1 MEPKDVMRTLRAQ
14 GYAVVLVSP
23 DALEGVDPSE
33 AEDAAWAAIDAAIE
47 RRRELEEDPP
57 EPEFPEPTGKLLR
70 DYTTDDFN
78 PKMKH
83 WSDK

>member
-1 MEPKDVMRTLRAQ
+1 MELKDVMRTLRAQ

-23 DALEGVDPSE
+23 DALEGVHPSD
-33 AEDAAWAAIDAAIE
+33 AEDAAWAAIDVAIS
-47 RRRELEEDPP
+47 RQRELDEDPP
-57 EPEFPEPTGKLLR
+57 ESEHSEPTGKLLR

>member
-33 AEDAAWAAIDAAIE
+33 AEDSAWAAIDAAIS
-47 RRRELEEDPP
+47 RQRELEEDPP
-57 EPEFPEPTGKLLR
+57 EPQYPEPGKPMSA
-70 DYTTDDFN
+70 YTLDELN